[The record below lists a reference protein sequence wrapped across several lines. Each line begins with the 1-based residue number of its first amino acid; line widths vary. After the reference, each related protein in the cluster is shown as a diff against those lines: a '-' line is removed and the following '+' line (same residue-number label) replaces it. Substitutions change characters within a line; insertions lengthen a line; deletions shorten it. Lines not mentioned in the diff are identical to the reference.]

1 LESANEPCTYGEI
14 MELDKCYSEKII
26 RNIEQDK
33 ERVRNMLK
41 LIEVR
46 LEFWEPISKNIKEKF
61 ASLVVEAYYEIIK
74 ELLTAYLNLDALSSS
89 NHECLI
95 RYFEKQ
101 NPDLNFECEKIDE
114 LRKIR
119 NKIDYR
125 GFFVKKEFFDR
136 NKLEYQH
143 IIKLLKKLITD
154 KLKE

>member
-1 LESANEPCTYGEI
+1 
-14 MELDKCYSEKII
+14 MEWNKCLNEKII
-26 RNIEQDK
+26 RKIEPDK

-41 LIEVR
+41 LIDTR
-46 LEFWEPISKNIKEKF
+46 LEFWDPISKKIDEKF
-61 ASLVVEAYYEIIK
+61 SSLIVEAYYEIIK
-74 ELLTAYLNLDALSSS
+74 ELLTAYLNLEGLASS

-114 LRKIR
+114 LRKVR

-143 IIKLLKKLITD
+143 IIKLLKKLVND
-154 KLKE
+154 KLK